1 MNILVVSTCTK
12 SKTDVPNKAK
22 DLYVGI
28 GHNLIKTGVETLRQV
43 CNVDWHIISAGKG
56 LIEENTMLEPYD
68 TTFQGKN
75 TKKIIEMSKELK
87 IADTFNKVVNE
98 KLYDLIIIL
107 ASKEYLVG
115 LNLNNITG
123 KNVIVVAPESCKA
136 LLHNSMF
143 LYSPNLEQ
151 DRILFKAGNTVL
163 KGKMFNELCKN
174 IKQHPQLLEQLSIR
188 KNYGEICR
196 LNLK

>member
-12 SKTDVPNKAK
+12 SKTETPNKAK
-22 DLYVGI
+22 DLYIGN
-28 GHNLIKTGVETLRQV
+28 GHNLIKSGIETLRGI
-43 CNVDWHIISAGKG
+43 CNVDWYIISAGKG

-75 TKKIIEMSKELK
+75 TKKIIEMSQELE
-87 IADTFNKVVNE
+87 IATTFNKVVNA
-98 KLYDLIIIL
+98 KLYDLVIIL

-115 LNLNNITG
+115 LNLNNITD
-123 KNVIVVAPESCKA
+123 KNVIVVAPGSCKS

-174 IKQHPQLLEQLSIR
+174 IKERPELLLQLSTQ

>member
-12 SKTDVPNKAK
+12 SKTETPNKAK
-22 DLYVGI
+22 DLYIGN
-28 GHNLIKTGVETLRQV
+28 GHNLIKSGIETLRGV

-56 LIEENTMLEPYD
+56 LVNENTFLEPYD

-75 TKKIIEMSKELK
+75 TKTIIEMSKELN
-87 IADTFNKVVNE
+87 IADTFKRVVNE
-98 KLYDLIIIL
+98 KLYDLVIVL

-115 LNLNNITG
+115 LNLNEITN
-123 KNVIVVAPESCKA
+123 KNVIVIAPENCKK
-136 LLHNSMF
+136 LLHESME

-151 DRILFKAGNTVL
+151 DRVLFKAGNTVL
-163 KGKMFNELCKN
+163 KGKMFNELCKVVE
-174 IKQHPQLLEQLSIR
+174 KQPQLLNDLVFKR
-188 KNYGEICR
+188 NYGQICR